1 MSEELQKKVNELTE
15 ANKNLTQQVI
25 NHSQGAEALMAQ
37 LDAHKGMLNESLTAS
52 LQLKAHALLL
62 EKQSKRLQD
71 VVDELNKQVQGVN
84 KQLEDAT
91 ARIADLEKGQA
102 A

>member
-1 MSEELQKKVNELTE
+1 MSEDLQKQVDELKET
-15 ANKNLTQQVI
+15 NKTLTQQMI
-25 NHSQGAEALMAQ
+25 GNSQGSEALMAQ

-62 EKQSKRLQD
+62 EKQGKRLQQL
-71 VVDELNKQVQGVN
+71 VDDLNKQIQGLT
-84 KQLEDAT
+84 KELEDAKSK
-91 ARIADLEKGQA
+91 IVVLEQSQA